1 MSQNLSWQLN
11 KIPTQKTSQGIGQL
25 QKKMKKMR
33 TQIEATITVSFANNS
48 NAEMFIEKMNKI
60 QEINS
65 HFKWDMKY
73 YEDIASVLF
82 RVSTYE
88 EYMAIATKSA
98 LMCGSVSSE
107 INLAPIYNFIDKDI
121 EKRETAQNNRM
132 KKNEED
138 ALADAAW

>member
-1 MSQNLSWQLN
+1 
-11 KIPTQKTSQGIGQL
+11 
-25 QKKMKKMR
+25 MKKMR

-48 NAEMFIEKMNKI
+48 NAEMFIEKMNRI

-138 ALADAAW
+138 ALADAA